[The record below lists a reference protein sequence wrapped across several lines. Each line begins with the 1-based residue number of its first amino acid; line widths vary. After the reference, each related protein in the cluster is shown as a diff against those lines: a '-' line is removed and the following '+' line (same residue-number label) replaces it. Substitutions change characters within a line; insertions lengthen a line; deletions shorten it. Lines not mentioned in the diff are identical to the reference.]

1 MQLTIKFTN
10 FATSNKNK
18 NNKTMDKVFA
28 YVTVKMEITNPN
40 KDVITDEDIENVINN
55 VDYKFNDVD
64 DFHINTEIV
73 DYECY

>member
-10 FATSNKNK
+10 FAMSNKK
-18 NNKTMDKVFA
+18 DNKTMDKRFV

-40 KDVITDEDIENVINN
+40 KEVITDEDIENVIND

-73 DYECY
+73 DYECN